1 VYRPSGTPAA
11 LVFLFSDREGW
22 SPAGDDVA
30 GPLAARGAVVVGV
43 DLRQY
48 LRGLD
53 GSDDGCHYVVTELED
68 LSHRLERE
76 FGFSAYRSPILAG
89 AGAGGTLAYAALA
102 QALAATVDGAV
113 GPEPRPPLPTREPL
127 CAGARFAAAPP
138 DGFTYDQA
146 SSLPGWWQPLPS
158 GPEFL
163 AQLGPAIE
171 RRIARGAPAS
181 LPAEVRDLPLTEL
194 RAAGPGDTM
203 AVIYSG
209 DGGWRDL
216 DKQIAEVLASQGV
229 PVVGVDCLRY
239 FWHRKEPEILA
250 HDLERILHHYTAAWR
265 VARVLLVGYS
275 FGADV
280 LPFIV
285 NRVAPDTRRHVEQV
299 SLLGLSSRAVF
310 EFHVTEWLGALRSA
324 DTRAILPELVRLD
337 LRRVQCVYGAEE
349 EDSLC
354 RAPELAPAEIIR
366 TTGGHH
372 FDRDYRALAARILDG
387 ARRRR
392 QLAGGTGHLRASH
405 ARPDATYIAKWQR
418 PPGSRRGSAAQLV
431 PEGGRCR
438 LRQLRR
444 LEQPLG
450 KRHVIAHR
458 AHVDVGAGLR

>member
-1 VYRPSGTPAA
+1 KGEGRAPTRGRGVPVRGLRPSSEASHAGPAVRTIGHSAPMAEQWLRPARRPHRRSAALLVLSAACLLALLVPACRHQPDVAVRDAGRLGTVRVYRPSGTPAA

-216 DKQIAEVLASQGV
+216 DKQIAEVLA
-229 PVVGVDCLRY
+229 
-239 FWHRKEPEILA
+239 
-250 HDLERILHHYTAAWR
+250 
-265 VARVLLVGYS
+265 
-275 FGADV
+275 
-280 LPFIV
+280 
-285 NRVAPDTRRHVEQV
+285 
-299 SLLGLSSRAVF
+299 
-310 EFHVTEWLGALRSA
+310 
-324 DTRAILPELVRLD
+324 
-337 LRRVQCVYGAEE
+337 
-349 EDSLC
+349 
-354 RAPELAPAEIIR
+354 
-366 TTGGHH
+366 
-372 FDRDYRALAARILDG
+372 
-387 ARRRR
+387 
-392 QLAGGTGHLRASH
+392 
-405 ARPDATYIAKWQR
+405 
-418 PPGSRRGSAAQLV
+418 
-431 PEGGRCR
+431 
-438 LRQLRR
+438 
-444 LEQPLG
+444 
-450 KRHVIAHR
+450 
-458 AHVDVGAGLR
+458 